1 MRRPRAGGAETPLIF
16 SQLGPFY
23 RWAGPLAY
31 AALRAGFGYALVTH
45 GLPKLVGTSHGSMA
59 DPMAGS
65 TNLIANVLHLPG
77 APQLALFVALLETV
91 GGAMLAAGLLTRLV
105 APMVAVQMAF
115 ICLALG
121 PTWPWID
128 RGIEYPFILGLL
140 ALFIALRGGG
150 EISVDR
156 LIGREL

>member
-1 MRRPRAGGAETPLIF
+1 MAGRLESGAETPLIF
-16 SQLGPFY
+16 GGLDPVY
-23 RWAGPLAY
+23 RRGGPLAY
-31 AALRAGFGYALVTH
+31 AALRVGFGYALVTH
-45 GLPKLVGTSHGSMA
+45 GLPKLLGTPHGSMA

-65 TNLIANVLHLPG
+65 INLIANVLYLPG
-77 APQLALFVALLETV
+77 APQLALFVAVLEAV

-105 APMVAVQMAF
+105 APMVAIQMAF

-128 RGIEYPFILGLL
+128 RGIEYPFILGLV

-150 EISVDR
+150 GFSVDR